1 MSLIDEVC
9 ADPILKDRVNKAPI
23 AGKIKDAVDGEAV
36 DTDDGPFSIQVSD
49 VDIEIDDI
57 SPEEGSADG
66 LEVTVVVKGTST
78 ANGIYVDADNNEHAV
93 NKKGTYEATVRVTLP
108 PASIEMDPSDIAE
121 EAEFGDEEIS
131 VKIGPADD

>member
-1 MSLIDEVC
+1 M
-9 ADPILKDRVNKAPI
+9 
-23 AGKIKDAVDGEAV
+23 DGEAV

>member
-9 ADPILKDRVNKAPI
+9 ADPTLKDRVNKAPI
-23 AGKIKDAVDGEAV
+23 AEKIKDAVNGEEV
-36 DTDDGPFSIQVSD
+36 DTEDGVFNIQVSE

-57 SPEEGSADG
+57 SPVEGSADG
-66 LEVTVVVKGTST
+66 LDVAVIVKGTST
-78 ANGIYVDADNNEHAV
+78 ANGIYVDADGGEHAID
-93 NKKGTYEATVRVTLP
+93 KKGTYEATVRVTLP

-131 VKIGPADD
+131 VEIGPADD